1 MIEAKEA
8 FESAVLAFLLRKDAA
23 ELS

>member
-8 FESAVLAFLLRKDAA
+8 FESAVLAFLLRNGAA

>member
-8 FESAVLAFLLRKDAA
+8 FESAVLAFLLRKDVA
-23 ELS
+23 EIS

>member
-8 FESAVLAFLLRKDAA
+8 FESAVLAFLLRKDPA